1 MQRQEK
7 KLVKFKTL
15 QSTMFKDWKTSAIEK
30 GKGTTSC
37 SKQRGQKTIFCSKSV
52 IFRYSIVLLIAMI
65 IKYL

>member
-30 GKGTTSC
+30 GKGRVE
-37 SKQRGQKTIFCSKSV
+37 KGNILFNK
-52 IFRYSIVLLIAMI
+52 L
-65 IKYL
+65 